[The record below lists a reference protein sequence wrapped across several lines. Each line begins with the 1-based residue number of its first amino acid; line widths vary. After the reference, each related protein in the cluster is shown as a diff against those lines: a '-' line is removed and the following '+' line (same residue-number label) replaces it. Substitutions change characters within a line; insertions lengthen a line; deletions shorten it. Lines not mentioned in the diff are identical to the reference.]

1 MSLNVSADQAVS
13 GDTKVTKTVYKNA
26 NHGNRIKV
34 AIDIAHKARNQ
45 EYFKKG
51 K

>member
-13 GDTKVTKTVYKNA
+13 SDTTKKKWLKKNA

-45 EYFKKG
+45 EYFLKG